1 VQTDHCAAEL
11 LLSAIES
18 PYLQISGAA
27 MRGFPAQVRNQ
38 MLATGLVVPDGHEAI
53 ATSDTDHEDRP
64 VSLAW
69 SDPHQAFGYF
79 SSLSGWII
87 VSHDD
92 VRVFKINLTEV
103 ISSLTSKFGMA
114 RRVDYRVLVPDLL
127 WEVGACRFGRRNRR
141 TVIMFGR
148 RLSDPCAWQ
157 LIQRALAARSAQDR
171 RLILT
176 STQPARLP
184 DQHTADTIV
193 SVHDLLGDGLV
204 LDRDSVAARFDQIPI
219 SDSREAIVLLADGK
233 EVSFFGQTFRFPKG
247 VNQRRIIKLLYA
259 RYRVGQHRVS
269 VDEVISILG
278 LRENARIRDYFKGHP
293 AWGQMLTEHD
303 GTCGFRL
310 EYAQPR

>member
-11 LLSAIES
+11 LFSAIES

-38 MLATGLVVPDGHEAI
+38 LLSTGLVVPNGHEAI
-53 ATSDTDHEDRP
+53 ATSDTDEDRP

-69 SDPHQAFGYF
+69 SEQHQAFGYF
-79 SSLSGWII
+79 SSVSGWI
-87 VSHDD
+87 VVPHDD
-92 VRVFKINLTEV
+92 VKIFKINLTGV

-114 RRVDYRVLVPDLL
+114 RRVDYRVLVPEFL

-141 TVIMFGR
+141 TAIMFGR

-157 LIQRALAARSAQDR
+157 LIQRALAAQDR

-176 STQPARLP
+176 TTRPARLP

-204 LDRDSVAARFDQIPI
+204 LDRDSVAARLDHMPI
-219 SDSREAIVLLADGK
+219 SDPHEAIVLLADGK

-247 VNQRRIIKLLYA
+247 VDQRRIIKLLYD

-278 LRENARIRDYFKGHP
+278 LRENARIRDYFRGHP
-293 AWGQMLTEHD
+293 AWGQMLTEYK